1 EDLIHGRRRVA
12 VVEVDE
18 RSLVPLRV
26 AAPGQFPL
34 EDVAGLEPDAELPDL
49 PPVVLDEDEIMKRP
63 GAPRADLRR
72 RGASRSGNE
81 KQQAGRALP
90 PPRPPRPPRPPGPG
104 PPPPGDCS
112 RRRDLGTPFLADGGP
127 QERAYPG
134 KERGQEWDIA
144 GSGFWVSSGDSPF
157 PGAWATS
164 WGMEA
169 SRCWPGR
176 PGRSRSRT
184 SIGSWRVSPTG
195 RSPSSRRPP
204 TPSRA
209 TVARRPPSAA
219 SPVA

>member
-90 PPRPPRPPRPPGPG
+90 PPRPPRPPRLPGRIHPFAHEGLRREPRDAAGLPGPA
-104 PPPPGDCS
+104 PPPPGIV
-112 RRRDLGTPFLADGGP
+112 AGG
-127 QERAYPG
+127 
-134 KERGQEWDIA
+134 
-144 GSGFWVSSGDSPF
+144 
-157 PGAWATS
+157 
-164 WGMEA
+164 
-169 SRCWPGR
+169 
-176 PGRSRSRT
+176 
-184 SIGSWRVSPTG
+184 
-195 RSPSSRRPP
+195 
-204 TPSRA
+204 
-209 TVARRPPSAA
+209 
-219 SPVA
+219 